1 MNADGDRGDRT
12 AKPNERPLD
21 VAGSMQAAE
30 SRRDDVAGAPTW
42 PVVAAEAHLQTAP
55 AVGLNWQYV
64 AQALDVDVRV
74 LRHDGLII
82 VAGDYF
88 PSPGY
93 FFDPQSLDAR
103 VVDVGDIALIT
114 GYFIGSATLREFTI
128 SLPLGQDGRSQLR
141 YVIPSSGSGQIIGI
155 FADRLDAN
163 RAMRR
168 IIRGALGAGAVIEQG
183 PLGFE
188 LRVQR
193 PHEPG
198 RVASV
203 MASHG
208 GGVIAIDGSP
218 VMTGPPSGGFSATG
232 HGGMHYPGDARRAG
246 TGVTGGSSG
255 PEISSSTQILDKVM
269 HTTQRE
275 VEG

>member
-1 MNADGDRGDRT
+1 MNADGESGDRT
-12 AKPNERPLD
+12 AEPNERPLD
-21 VAGSMQAAE
+21 VAGSMQSVE
-30 SRRDDVAGAPTW
+30 SRRGDVAGAPTW
-42 PVVAAEAHLQTAP
+42 PIVAAEAPAQGGAP
-55 AVGLNWQYV
+55 VGLNWQFV

-128 SLPLGQDGRSQLR
+128 SLPSGQDGRSQLR
-141 YVIPSSGSGQIIGI
+141 CVIPSPGSGQVIGI
-155 FADRLDAN
+155 FVERLDAN

-168 IIRGALGAGAVIEQG
+168 IIRGALGAGVVIEEG

-188 LRVQR
+188 LRVKR
-193 PHEPG
+193 PHEAG

-218 VMTGPPSGGFSATG
+218 VMTGPSSGGISATS
-232 HGGMHYPGDARRAG
+232 HGGMRYPGDARRAG

-255 PEISSSTQILDKVM
+255 PEISSSTQILDRVM
-269 HTTQRE
+269 HTSQRE
-275 VEG
+275 V